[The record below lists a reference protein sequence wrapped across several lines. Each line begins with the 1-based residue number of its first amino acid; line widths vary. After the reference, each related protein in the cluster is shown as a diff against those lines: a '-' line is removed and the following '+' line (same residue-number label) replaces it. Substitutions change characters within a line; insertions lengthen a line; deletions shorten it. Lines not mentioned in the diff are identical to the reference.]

1 MAKISIIVLQSVRF
15 ALAKSK
21 PSFAK
26 NRCETLGPELRR
38 ETSLSAPEFSAMNPD
53 FPLLLDLRWCNGSKA
68 TRMLSKMRRFDM
80 YALCVSETSFGKS
93 FLKWLA
99 MVFAII
105 LQSMLQRLIGRKSF
119 AISRFFILGMREMKA
134 WLKFGDMVPVLR
146 IESEVSTTSCPTM
159 FQKDKRLETYHRG
172 WGLTNASFVSV
183 RVQLLLLCILG
194 LELSSFG
201 VGTLFQF
208 PVEFG

>member
-1 MAKISIIVLQSVRF
+1 
-15 ALAKSK
+15 
-21 PSFAK
+21 
-26 NRCETLGPELRR
+26 
-38 ETSLSAPEFSAMNPD
+38 
-53 FPLLLDLRWCNGSKA
+53 
-68 TRMLSKMRRFDM
+68 
-80 YALCVSETSFGKS
+80 
-93 FLKWLA
+93 
-99 MVFAII
+99 
-105 LQSMLQRLIGRKSF
+105 
-119 AISRFFILGMREMKA
+119 MKA

-172 WGLTNASFVSV
+172 RGLTNASFVSV

-201 VGTLFQF
+201 ARTLFQF